1 MDIQKMLDGIMP
13 SKRIELDPDIIRRN
27 RISVLTLDERW
38 NSLFKY
44 IAKTPTIIRLE
55 ERMNNLLKK
64 QAQLTTEHKE
74 NLALKKDLLKRI
86 MELTTDAFER
96 GDETARKQIDNSEA
110 EINRINLREP
120 EIEEELSTAQT
131 DIKEVNIE
139 LLENSVSYL
148 YRDIKKTQERTVEL
162 EVLIEELKEKLKE
175 SISERETMVEAYNQT
190 YLYLHALLGVEQI
203 EELDRHYSLE

>member
-13 SKRIELDPDIIRRN
+13 SKRIELDPDILRRN